1 MCNRV
6 EMMNEI
12 EYRDLIFSIVT
23 DTPAINCIAVI
34 LLQARQGFISNT
46 SRVSNWLDLAAQ
58 PYSVLGVCMY
68 VHGITHHH
76 SFIINHQ

>member
-23 DTPAINCIAVI
+23 DTPTMNCIAVI

-46 SRVSNWLDLAAQ
+46 SRVSDWLDLA
-58 PYSVLGVCMY
+58 YSILGVCMC
-68 VHGITHHH
+68 VHGITHH
-76 SFIINHQ
+76 SSIINHQ